1 MFEPGEIA
9 FYRRPEDCK
18 ALRCEIISYSAG
30 CYTIR
35 GMRTATC
42 SRRPVLTI
50 EEQHMLPLSVVRPEK
65 KYHREYHGAGLSV
78 PAAESLERKVTV
90 AERLGLDE
98 AQILQARSMLELRRR
113 IVRSLAS
120 KNRIDRD
127 DPEHDELFS
136 ECVCA
141 MLGAIRVIAS
151 KATLEELE
159 AFRSFLQGQGQEQ
172 CRAVMNIARTSKT
185 AVIRYL
191 KKRQSYH
198 RLHVNICDLEGR
210 LAA

>member
-9 FYRRPEDCK
+9 FYRRQEDCK
-18 ALRCEIISYSAG
+18 AMRCEIISYSEG
-30 CYTIR
+30 RYTVR
-35 GMRTATC
+35 GMRSATC
-42 SRRPVLTI
+42 NRRPVLTI
-50 EEQHMLPLSVVRPEK
+50 EERHMLPMSIVRPEP

-78 PAAESLERKVTV
+78 PVAESLARKVTV

-98 AQILQARSMLELRRR
+98 AQILQARAMMELRRR

-127 DPEHDELFS
+127 DPERDELFS

-141 MLGAIRVIAS
+141 MLGALRTIAS
-151 KATLEELE
+151 KAAAEELD
-159 AFRSFLQGQGQEQ
+159 AFRAFLQGQGQEQ
-172 CRAVMNIARTSKT
+172 CRIVMNIARTSKT
-185 AVIRYL
+185 AVVRYL